1 MDASFAEMIRNHG
14 PLLRATAR
22 RLCGRSFD
30 ANDLVQDTLERA
42 WRNYHRLRPG
52 TNDRAWL
59 LTILTNLFIDQLRR
73 VRRTPRHESIDNVA
87 LAAPERDEDES
98 SSKPWEA
105 VSPAD
110 LQIAIDR
117 LSQKLRVVYR
127 MHVLEGADYAFIAS
141 QLGIPKAT
149 VGTRLFSAR
158 ARLRELLS
166 PVLIPE
172 AA

>member
-1 MDASFAEMIRNHG
+1 MQPRFDEMVKRHG
-14 PLLRATAR
+14 ALLRATAR

-30 ANDLVQDTLERA
+30 PNDLVQDTLERA
-42 WRNYHRLRPG
+42 WRSFHRLRPG

-73 VRRTPRHESIDNVA
+73 VRRTPRHESIENVA
-87 LAAPERDEDES
+87 LAAPEPEEEETAAR
-98 SSKPWEA
+98 PWEA
-105 VSPAD
+105 VTPEELDA
-110 LQIAIDR
+110 AISR
-117 LSQKLRVVYR
+117 LSEKLRVVYR
-127 MHVLEGADYAFIAS
+127 MHVLEGADYAFIAT

-158 ARLRELLS
+158 ARLRELLAPS
-166 PVLIPE
+166 MMPE